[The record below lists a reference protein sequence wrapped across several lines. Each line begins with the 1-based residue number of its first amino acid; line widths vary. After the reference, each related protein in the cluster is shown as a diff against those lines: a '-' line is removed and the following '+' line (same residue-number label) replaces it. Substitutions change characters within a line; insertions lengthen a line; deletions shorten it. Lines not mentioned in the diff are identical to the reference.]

1 MNNFTIITIEITINR
16 RITEIDILDVPK
28 IPIFVI
34 KKFFIWL
41 LGDIEK
47 PKKV

>member
-16 RITEIDILDVPK
+16 RITEIDILDLLK

-34 KKFFIWL
+34 KKCFIWL